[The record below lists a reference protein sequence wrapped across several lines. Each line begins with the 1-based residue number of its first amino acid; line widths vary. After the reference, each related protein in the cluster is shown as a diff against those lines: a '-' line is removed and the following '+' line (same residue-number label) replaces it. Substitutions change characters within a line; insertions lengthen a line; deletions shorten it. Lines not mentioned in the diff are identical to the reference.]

1 MGLHEKV
8 DFMGDI
14 KLAIRESIESVGGSI
29 SDDLPFIDYA
39 NVISKLAPGGT
50 EIDKLKE
57 RIKELENQLNEKN
70 ELIDRIKEKIIEI
83 NGDDVA

>member
-57 RIKELENQLNEKN
+57 RIKELESQLSEKN
-70 ELIDRIKEKIIEI
+70 ELIDKIKEKVIEI
-83 NGDDVA
+83 NGEDVA

>member
-57 RIKELENQLNEKN
+57 RIKELENQQNEKN
-70 ELIDRIKEKIIEI
+70 ELIDKIKEKVIEI
-83 NGDDVA
+83 NGEDVA

>member
-70 ELIDRIKEKIIEI
+70 ELIDKIKEKVIEI
-83 NGDDVA
+83 NGEDVA

>member
-14 KLAIRESIESVGGSI
+14 KLAIRDAIESVGGSI

-39 NVISKLAPGGT
+39 NVISKLTPGGA
-50 EIDKLKE
+50 EINKLKDK
-57 RIKELENQLNEKN
+57 INELENQLNEKN
-70 ELIDRIKEKIIEI
+70 ELIDKIKEKVIEI
-83 NGDDVA
+83 NGEDVA

>member
-8 DFMGDI
+8 NFMGDI

-70 ELIDRIKEKIIEI
+70 ELIDKIKEKVIEI
-83 NGDDVA
+83 NGEDVA

>member
-83 NGDDVA
+83 NGEDVA